1 MSIMSARTNLMSDD
15 YLKSYVSSVA
25 KKVKELNS
33 LLEVNSLPILG
44 CTVDSIL
51 VYSEEDFLRIA
62 DLFNLKIAK
71 KEMTEDFS
79 YKYAFQVLCCGVV
92 FRIFTDEELI

>member
-15 YLKSYVSSVA
+15 YLKSYVNSVA

-33 LLEVNSLPILG
+33 LLVSNNSAIG
-44 CTVDSIL
+44 SSVDSLL

-71 KEMTEDFS
+71 KEMPENFS
-79 YKYAFQVLCCGVV
+79 YKYTFEFLCCGVM
-92 FRIFTDEELI
+92 FRTFTDEELI

>member
-33 LLEVNSLPILG
+33 LLEMNRLSILG

-62 DLFNLKIAK
+62 ELFDLKITK

-79 YKYAFQVLCCGVV
+79 YKYAFHVSYNGVI
-92 FRIFTDEELI
+92 FRIFTNEELI

>member
-1 MSIMSARTNLMSDD
+1 MSIMSARTNLMSDG

-33 LLEVNSLPILG
+33 LLGVNSLPILG

-62 DLFNLKIAK
+62 DLFNLKITK

-79 YKYAFQVLCCGVV
+79 YKYAFHVSYNEVI
-92 FRIFTDEELI
+92 FRIFTNEELI

>member
-15 YLKSYVSSVA
+15 YLKAYVNSVA

-33 LLEVNSLPILG
+33 LLGVNSLPILG

-62 DLFNLKIAK
+62 DLFNLKITK

-79 YKYAFQVLCCGVV
+79 YKYAFHVSYNGVI
-92 FRIFTDEELI
+92 FRIFTNEELI

>member
-15 YLKSYVSSVA
+15 YLKGYVNSVA

-33 LLEVNSLPILG
+33 LLGVNSLPILG

-62 DLFNLKIAK
+62 DLFNLKITK
-71 KEMTEDFS
+71 KEMSEDFS
-79 YKYAFQVLCCGVV
+79 YKYAFKVLCNGVI

>member
-33 LLEVNSLPILG
+33 LLGVNSLPILG

-62 DLFNLKIAK
+62 DLFNLKITK

-79 YKYAFQVLCCGVV
+79 YKYAFHVSYNGVI
-92 FRIFTDEELI
+92 FRIFTNEELI

>member
-1 MSIMSARTNLMSDD
+1 MSIMSARTNFMSDD

-33 LLEVNSLPILG
+33 LFEPNRLAILG

-71 KEMTEDFS
+71 RVMPEDFS
-79 YKYAFQVLCCGVV
+79 HKYAFQVLCCGVL
-92 FRIFTDEELI
+92 FRVFTDEELI